1 MSKEKIMSLLSN
13 DELNYLTRK
22 LKRQPNPIEM
32 DIIGVEWS
40 EHCSYKSSKKYL
52 RFLPMTGR
60 RVVIGAGHDAAAL
73 DVGDGYVI
81 SIHIESHNHPS
92 AIEPYGGAATG
103 VGGVIRDIIS
113 IGTRPIALLD
123 ALRFGPIADPNTST
137 NSNSSKSKSKWLLK
151 NVVSGIGDYGNCIG
165 VPTIGGE
172 VEFDSSF
179 EDYCLV
185 DVASIGIARKDHIVP
200 NKADIDDLIILAG
213 GSTGRDGIHGASFA
227 SAVLNDEDNRS
238 AVQIPD
244 PFLEKLLLEATMEA
258 VEHGYIKAMKDLGGG
273 GLACCLSETS
283 DNLRRRFE
291 IELDNVHIKHQDMSP
306 AEIMMSESQERMLY
320 ITDSS
325 KLQKLISIFNKYEI
339 RHAVIGKVKVGSTVE
354 IKFRGKVVASLPSNV
369 FAHAPLLERAAKRPE
384 YLDRLNKDN
393 NEKKKKENNSK
404 SKSNNSDGDNKSS
417 NNNTDKNNHN
427 AYLDVPE
434 DIPNINDVMLQM
446 LSNPTI
452 ANKRWIYSQYD
463 HEVGLRTVLKPGYG
477 DASVIRLENGKFIS
491 VKLDGNSKHCY
502 LDPYKGTL
510 GCISE
515 SCRNIICSGAEPI
528 GIVDHLQFAS
538 PEDPE
543 VFWTFV
549 QAINALKDYC
559 KYMNI
564 PVVGGKVSFYNE
576 TNKGPIKPSPVIGSI
591 GIIEKESWITQSG
604 LRDGDSIFIIGFTYE
619 EMGGSEYYEYIHNV
633 TGGLVPN
640 VNLRSDKLNA
650 NAMLHLI
657 RNNVAGSVH
666 DCSKGGLGVTLAE
679 MAIQGEIGIIIDLDY
694 VPNSCSRVDN
704 LLFSESH
711 SRFVFG
717 TNEPSRARRMLSK
730 FKGLYFAEIGKA
742 NNKNKNV
749 IFRNKRLDPLDFT
762 LALASD
768 VKQNI
773 VEMPLQKLA
782 NANNVIENLMNA

>member
-1 MSKEKIMSLLSN
+1 MSLLTN
-13 DELNYLTRK
+13 DEFKYLARK
-22 LKRQPNPIEM
+22 LKRQPNPIET

-40 EHCSYKSSKKYL
+40 EHCSYKSSKRYL
-52 RFLPMTGR
+52 RLLPTTGR
-60 RVVIGAGHDAAAL
+60 RVIIGAGHDAAAL
-73 DVGDGYVI
+73 DVGDGYVV

-92 AIEPYGGAATG
+92 AVEPYGGAATG

-123 ALRFGPIADPNTST
+123 ALRFGPITDPNTSA
-137 NSNSSKSKSKWLLK
+137 NSNSKSKWLLK

-185 DVASIGIARKDHIVP
+185 DVASIGIARKDQIVP
-200 NKADIDDLIILAG
+200 SKADIDDLIILAG

-258 VEHGYIKAMKDLGGG
+258 IEHGCIKAMKDLGGG
-273 GLACCLSETS
+273 GLACCLSEAS
-283 DNLRRRFE
+283 DNLGRQFE

-306 AEIMMSESQERMLY
+306 AEIMISESQERMLY

-325 KLQKLISIFNKYEI
+325 KLQKLICILDKYEI
-339 RHAVIGKVKVGSTVE
+339 RHAIIGKVKDGSAVE
-354 IKFRGKVVASLPSNV
+354 IRFRGKIVASIPSSV
-369 FAHAPLLERAAKRPE
+369 FAHAPLLSRVAKRPE
-384 YLDRLNKDN
+384 YLDLLNKADN
-393 NEKKKKENNSK
+393 KKKEKKN
-404 SKSNNSDGDNKSS
+404 KSNNSNKTRGYNESS
-417 NNNTDKNNHN
+417 HSNSNTIGNNCESC
-427 AYLDVPE
+427 L
-434 DIPNINDVMLQM
+434 DIPQEIPGINEIMLQM

-463 HEVGLRTVLKPGYG
+463 HEVGLRSVLKPGCG
-477 DASVIRLENGKFIS
+477 DASVLRLENGKFIS

-502 LDPYKGTL
+502 LDPYRGTL

-538 PEDPE
+538 PENPE
-543 VFWTFV
+543 IFWTFV

-591 GIIEKESWITQSG
+591 GIIEKESWIRESG
-604 LRDGDSIFIIGFTYE
+604 LRDGDSIFIVGFTYD
-619 EMGGSEYYEYIHNV
+619 EMGGSEYYEYVHNV
-633 TGGLVPN
+633 TGGIVPD
-640 VNLRSDKLNA
+640 VNLHSDKLNA

-657 RNNVAGSVH
+657 RDNVASCVH
-666 DCSKGGLGVTLAE
+666 DCSKGGLGIALAE
-679 MAIQGEIGIIIDLDY
+679 MAVQSQIGITIYLDY
-694 VPNSCSRVDN
+694 VPNSCSRLDN
-704 LLFSESH
+704 LLFSESN

-717 TNEPSRARRMLSK
+717 TNEPAQARKMLSE
-730 FKGLYFAEIGKA
+730 FKGVHFAEIGKTE
-742 NNKNKNV
+742 KQDKNV
-749 IFRNKRLDPLDFT
+749 VFT
-762 LALASD
+762 S
-768 VKQNI
+768 KQANPSHTEI
-773 VEMPLQKLA
+773 KVVDMPLEKLA
-782 NANNVIENLMNA
+782 NASNMIEDLMRT

>member
-1 MSKEKIMSLLSN
+1 MSILTY

-22 LKRQPNPIEM
+22 LKRQPNPIET

-52 RFLPMTGR
+52 RLLPMTGR
-60 RVVIGAGHDAAAL
+60 RVIIGAGHDAAVL
-73 DVGDGYVI
+73 DVGDGYII
-81 SIHIESHNHPS
+81 SVHIESHNHPS

-113 IGTRPIALLD
+113 IGTRPIAVLD
-123 ALRFGPIADPNTST
+123 ALRFGPIMDPNAST
-137 NSNSSKSKSKWLLK
+137 NSSSRSKSTSKSKWLLK

-185 DVASIGIARKDHIVP
+185 DVASIGIARKDHIVTS
-200 NKADIDDLIILAG
+200 KADVDDLIILAG

-227 SAVLNDEDNRS
+227 SAVLNDEHNRS

-258 VEHGYIKAMKDLGGG
+258 VDQGCIKAMKDLGGG

-283 DNLRRRFE
+283 DNLGRRFE
-291 IELDNVHIKHQDMSP
+291 IELDNVHIKHHDMSP

-320 ITDSS
+320 ITDRS
-325 KLQKLISIFNKYEI
+325 KLQKLISIFDKYEI
-339 RHAVIGKVKVGSTVE
+339 RHAIIGEVKDGSTVD
-354 IKFRGKVVASLPSNV
+354 IKYRGKMVASIPSSL
-369 FAHAPLLERAAKRPE
+369 FAHAPLLDRAMKRPE

-393 NEKKKKENNSK
+393 SKNKKNNMNTSNTN
-404 SKSNNSDGDNKSS
+404 SNNNSDNNNKSS

-427 AYLDVPE
+427 AYLGLPKH
-434 DIPNINDVMLQM
+434 IANINEIMLEM

-463 HEVGLRTVLKPGYG
+463 HEVGLCTVLKPGCG
-477 DASVIRLENGKFIS
+477 DASVLRLENGKFIS

-515 SCRNIICSGAEPI
+515 SCRNIICTGAEPI

-549 QAINALKDYC
+549 QTINALKQYC
-559 KYMNI
+559 EYMNI

-591 GIIEKESWITQSG
+591 GIIDKGSWIRESS
-604 LRDGDSIFIIGFTYE
+604 LRDGDSIFIIGFTYD
-619 EMGGSEYYEYIHNV
+619 EMGGSEYYEYVHNI
-633 TGGLVPN
+633 TGGLVPD
-640 VNLRSDKLNA
+640 VNLSSDKSNA
-650 NAMLHLI
+650 NSMLHLI
-657 RNNVAGSVH
+657 RNNVAGCVH
-666 DCSKGGLGVTLAE
+666 DCSKGGLGIALSE
-679 MAIQGEIGIIIDLDY
+679 MAIQGQLGIIINLDS
-694 VPNSCSRVDN
+694 VPNSCSGLDN

-711 SRFVFG
+711 SRFIFG
-717 TNEPSRARRMLSK
+717 TNEPAQATRMLSE
-730 FKGLYFAEIGKA
+730 FKGLYFSEIGKA
-742 NNKNKNV
+742 DKRNKNV
-749 IFRNKRLDPLDFT
+749 IFRSKRPNLLGREIVNVVDIPLEE
-762 LALASD
+762 L
-768 VKQNI
+768 
-773 VEMPLQKLA
+773 E
-782 NANNVIENLMNA
+782 NNVIENLMNA

>member
-1 MSKEKIMSLLSN
+1 MSLLTN
-13 DELNYLTRK
+13 DEFNYLTTK
-22 LKRQPNPIEM
+22 LKRQPNAIET

-52 RFLPMTGR
+52 RLLPTTGR
-60 RVVIGAGHDAAAL
+60 RVIIGAGHDAAAL
-73 DVGDGYVI
+73 DVGDGYVV

-113 IGTRPIALLD
+113 IGTRPIAILD
-123 ALRFGPIADPNTST
+123 ALRFGPITDSNTSV
-137 NSNSSKSKSKWLLK
+137 NLKSKAKWLLK

-185 DVASIGIARKDHIVP
+185 DVASIGVARKDHIVP
-200 NKADIDDLIILAG
+200 SKADIDDLIILAG

-258 VEHGYIKAMKDLGGG
+258 IEHGCIKAMKDLGGG

-283 DNLRRRFE
+283 DNLGRRFE

-306 AEIMMSESQERMLY
+306 AEIMISESQERMLY

-325 KLQKLISIFNKYEI
+325 KLQKLISIFDKYEI
-339 RHAVIGKVKVGSTVE
+339 RHAVIGKVKDGSTVE
-354 IKFRGKVVASLPSNV
+354 IKFRGKIVASLPSSV
-369 FAHAPLLERAAKRPE
+369 FAHAPILNRVTKRPV
-384 YLDRLNKDN
+384 YLEMLNKDSDEKK
-393 NEKKKKENNSK
+393 EKKKN
-404 SKSNNSDGDNKSS
+404 KSNNIGSDNKSTESNTGTTSNSFS
-417 NNNTDKNNHN
+417 NNRESC
-427 AYLDVPE
+427 LGLSQE
-434 DIPNINDVMLQM
+434 IPGINEIMLQM

-463 HEVGLRTVLKPGYG
+463 HEVGLRTVLKPGCG
-477 DASVIRLENGKFIS
+477 DASVLRLENGKFIS

-502 LDPYKGTL
+502 LDPYRGTL

-538 PEDPE
+538 PENPE
-543 VFWTFV
+543 IFWTFV

-591 GIIEKESWITQSG
+591 GIIENESWIRESG
-604 LRDGDSIFIIGFTYE
+604 LRNGDSIFIIGFTYD
-619 EMGGSEYYEYIHNV
+619 EMGGSEYYEYVHSI
-633 TGGLVPN
+633 TGGVVPD
-640 VNLRSDKLNA
+640 VNLHSDKLNA

-657 RNNVAGSVH
+657 RDNVAGCVH
-666 DCSKGGLGVTLAE
+666 DCSKGGLGIALAE
-679 MAIQGEIGIIIDLDY
+679 MAIQSKIGIRIDLDC
-694 VPNSCSRVDN
+694 VPNCCSRLDN

-717 TNEPSRARRMLSK
+717 TNQSARARKMLSG
-730 FKGLYFAEIGKA
+730 FKGLHFAEIGKA
-742 NNKNKNV
+742 EKQNKNV
-749 IFRNKRLDPLDFT
+749 VYTTSKQANPSYAEVEVVDIPL
-762 LALASD
+762 
-768 VKQNI
+768 
-773 VEMPLQKLA
+773 EKLA
-782 NANNVIENLMNA
+782 TANNVMENLMGT